1 MDNRRAFP
9 RPFLRLAIL
18 ALAILSPLA
27 AGAVEAG
34 SPPLWRIRDADTTI
48 VVYAIPTAI
57 EPGMEILTTAV
68 RAAIRG
74 ADEVA
79 VVDFAD
85 AESAGLLTGLTALAA
100 GSKAS
105 GSLADD
111 LPPDL
116 LDRLK
121 RRCGEVGLDF
131 VTIERSRGWM
141 AALTLLD
148 RAARRAGLDK
158 SGHRAAVRR
167 FSREVGTPVVTV
179 SNGATFLGFA
189 KDMTIDEDVAGLE
202 QVLAVTADDGA
213 AIRLQ
218 ARAWWSG
225 DVARWIAVAPS
236 LQVRGSKLEAFDRRQ
251 PLIIAGWIV
260 ERLERPGRAVLLVD
274 LDSFVGAGDVP
285 GLLARSGLAVERV
298 FSR

>member
-1 MDNRRAFP
+1 MDNPRAFL
-9 RPFLRLAIL
+9 RSLLRLAIL
-18 ALAILSPLA
+18 ALATLSPHA
-27 AGAVEAG
+27 AGAVEPG

-48 VVYAIPTAI
+48 VVHALPMAI
-57 EPGMEILTTAV
+57 EPGMEILGTAA
-68 RAAIRG
+68 RAAIRA

-79 VVDFAD
+79 VVDFTD
-85 AESAGLLTGLTALAA
+85 AGSAGLLTGLTALAA

-105 GSLADD
+105 GTLADD

-121 RRCGEVGLDF
+121 RRCGEIGLDF
-131 VTIERSRGWM
+131 ATIERARGWM

-148 RAARRAGLDK
+148 RAVRHAGLERAGI
-158 SGHRAAVRR
+158 RAAVRR

-179 SNGATFLGFA
+179 SNGAAYLAFA

-225 DVARWIAVAPS
+225 DVARWSAVAPS
-236 LQVRGSKLEAFDRRQ
+236 FQVRGSKLETFDRRQ

-260 ERLERPGRAVLLVD
+260 ERLERPGLAVLVVD

-285 GLLARSGLAVERV
+285 ALLARSGLAVERV